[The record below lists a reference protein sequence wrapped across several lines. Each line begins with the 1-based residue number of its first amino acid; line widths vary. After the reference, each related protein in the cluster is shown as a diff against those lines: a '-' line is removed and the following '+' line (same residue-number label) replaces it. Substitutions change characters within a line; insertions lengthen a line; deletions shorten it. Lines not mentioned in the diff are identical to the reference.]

1 MSIADLLNES
11 LEEGIITFV
20 LVQNIT
26 NSTYIKQHELIYV
39 FSCLCKMR
47 VVVTM
52 DEYPELENR
61 FEQLADQF
69 FPMDLKRANQ
79 FPSKYSF
86 QTNSSSS
93 IFQKYRKKR
102 GASR

>member
-1 MSIADLLNES
+1 MAIADLLNES

-20 LVQNIT
+20 LYKTLRTRLILSKT
-26 NSTYIKQHELIYV
+26 NSFIY
-39 FSCLCKMR
+39 L
-47 VVVTM
+47 VVTM

-61 FEQLADQF
+61 FEQLADHF

-79 FPSKYSF
+79 FPSNYSF

-93 IFQKYRKKR
+93 LLQKYRKKR